1 MILNKKHMVKSGDS
15 RSIEILKKLTRY
27 EERKND
33 EHVLVNWGEEG

>member
-15 RSIEILKKLTRY
+15 RSIEILKVTRY